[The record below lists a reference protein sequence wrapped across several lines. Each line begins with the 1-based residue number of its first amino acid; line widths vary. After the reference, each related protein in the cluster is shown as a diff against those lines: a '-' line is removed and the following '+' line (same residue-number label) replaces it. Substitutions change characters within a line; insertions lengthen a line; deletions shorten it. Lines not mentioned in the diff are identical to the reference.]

1 MLSRQDKE
9 MATIVFVK
17 KKKVSFCF
25 ILKHDC
31 VHVRINQKSNRS
43 SISLRSSTDYSY
55 QVGGRAPTTVF
66 LPGILTCHTSEARHF
81 YPVN

>member
-17 KKKVSFCF
+17 KKPKVSFCF

-31 VHVRINQKSNRS
+31 VHVHINQKSNRS
-43 SISLRSSTDYSY
+43 SISLRNRTDYSY
-55 QVGGRAPTTVF
+55 QVGRG
-66 LPGILTCHTSEARHF
+66 TSSYNGF
-81 YPVN
+81 FTWYFNMPYF